1 MERQLGR
8 GIWHIAINVG
18 CPFFSF
24 HVYSEYPQLK
34 AEQNIL
40 TKMMPPTFYK
50 ESIHR
55 LQEKMA
61 LASFREMELHITEWN
76 FSLYDRH
83 LLHDTMFMAPFVMY
97 HAMNTLGDV
106 KARLS
111 GVLRMCLRKVLFH
124 PLRFTEVLV

>member
-1 MERQLGR
+1 MGR
-8 GIWHIAINVG
+8 GVYGVLQKRQVSID
-18 CPFFSF
+18 FFSF
-24 HVYSEYPQLK
+24 HIYSEYPQLK

-40 TKMMPPTFYK
+40 TRMMPPTFYK
-50 ESIHR
+50 ESILR
-55 LQEKMA
+55 LQDKMK
-61 LASFREMELHITEWN
+61 LASFRDMELHITEWN

-106 KARLS
+106 KAMAF
-111 GVLRMCLRKVLFH
+111 GVLRMCLRKVLFP